1 MQTNSRLGYI
11 DIAKGFSIMLMVFGH
26 TYSTSG
32 TNYIITWIYSFH
44 MPLFFLTTGILY
56 GLKARNQGELSWN
69 FQHKFRT
76 LLLPFFLWNTLYQLF
91 ISILAIIGGASPK
104 ETLINHLLSII
115 HLAGS
120 AMWFLPAMFIASFIF
135 LSTLKNKPLN
145 ITIVFIATFIGLF
158 APECSNFTSAFLRS
172 FIGLTYIAIGFYGVA
187 IFTTNINKTYTVIL
201 FICSLLP
208 ALANGTVSISD
219 RTFHNPILYILNGC
233 LGTFII
239 YQAAMNLKKE
249 ATLSHLFIYWGEN
262 TIKILCL
269 HGFFI
274 QVIRLIDY
282 KILGNILP
290 CLGLFEGFV
299 FTAIVMTTFTIM
311 LPLINRLLSWSFGNP
326 YPH

>member
-11 DIAKGFSIMLMVFGH
+11 DMAKGFTIMLMVFGH

-32 TNYIITWIYSFH
+32 TNYMITWIYSFH

-56 GLKARNQGELSWN
+56 GLKTKNQSKLSWN

-91 ISILAIIGGASPK
+91 ISILSIIGGASPK
-104 ETLINHLLSII
+104 ETISNHLLAVI
-115 HLAGS
+115 HLSGS

-135 LSTLKNKPLN
+135 LSTVNNKPLN

-158 APECSNFTSAFLRS
+158 APECSDLTSAFLRS
-172 FIGLTYIAIGFYGVA
+172 FIGLAYIAIGFYGVT
-187 IFTTNINKTYTVIL
+187 IFTTNIKKTYTVIL
-201 FICSLLP
+201 FICSLFP

-239 YQAAMNLKKE
+239 YQATLNAKKE
-249 ATLSHLFIYWGEN
+249 SPLSHLFTYWGRN
-262 TIKILCL
+262 SIKILCL

-274 QVIRLIDY
+274 QAIRLVDY

-290 CLGLFEGFV
+290 SLGLFEGFI
-299 FTAIVMTTFTIM
+299 FTAIVMTILTVM
-311 LPLINRLLSWSFGNP
+311 LPLINRLLGWSFENP